1 MSRNLRQ
8 YYIITVY
15 PLANIPGPSRFLHP
29 IHSLLQGNM
38 KITLTESNYDPHND
52 MSFTGGLYMTLMKRL
67 ALVALALVT
76 VLSVVAADR
85 KTVSL
90 VAASMFD
97 TDHPFTQSYM
107 KFEELVNKYQDEV
120 RIELKYSL
128 NKALGIEP
136 DFLRFMS
143 QGESVDLA
151 IIAPANIAQRVPN
164 IAIVD
169 MPLLFRDLEHR
180 NRVLESAIFKDI
192 EADIVRRASIRPIG
206 YAGGASRS
214 IVSNY
219 PIRNMAELKGFRLR
233 VQGAPIWAKVF
244 TAVGAV
250 PSVIAYDEVYSAIQT
265 GVIQG
270 LENEKVGFAQMRF
283 YEVAPHYTL
292 NEHSITVR
300 PLFMS
305 EAAYRKFSP
314 KVQAAIMKAGAEAG
328 RFGTQAELT
337 IAEKEMS
344 ALVAKG
350 LATIHKFSDADKA
363 KFRELA
369 TPALLQY
376 VKDAKLEDVYAKIQA
391 VK

>member
-1 MSRNLRQ
+1 
-8 YYIITVY
+8 
-15 PLANIPGPSRFLHP
+15 
-29 IHSLLQGNM
+29 
-38 KITLTESNYDPHND
+38 
-52 MSFTGGLYMTLMKRL
+52 MTLRIGRVVL
-67 ALVALALVT
+67 AFSALALLSIASAFSADKKVVT
-76 VLSVVAADR
+76 LS
-85 KTVSL
+85 
-90 VAASMFD
+90 AASMFD
-97 TDHPFTQSYM
+97 TDHPFTQSYI

-120 RIELKYSL
+120 KIELKYSL

-136 DFLRFMS
+136 DYLRFMS

-169 MPLLFRDLEHR
+169 MPLLFKDLDHR

-192 EADIVRRASIRPIG
+192 EEDIVKRASIRPIG

-283 YEVAPHYTL
+283 YEVAPNYTL

-300 PLFMS
+300 PLFMA
-305 EAAYRKFSP
+305 EKTYRKFSP
-314 KVQAAIMKAGAEAG
+314 KVQAAILKAGAEAG
-328 RFGTQAELT
+328 KYGTQAELT

-344 ALVAKG
+344 ALLAKK
-350 LATIHKFSDADKA
+350 LITVHQFSDADKA
-363 KFRELA
+363 KFKELA

-376 VKDAKLEDVYAKIQA
+376 VKDAKLEEVYAKIQA
-391 VK
+391 IK